1 MRAVGRSS
9 AGPARNGRALLSVG
23 TSTSVPA
30 AKKTPP
36 RRATARK
43 TTPKARSPKTVKPQE
58 PEDRDPPKAKALP
71 PAKRSRIAVP
81 QADKPLPHLAA
92 TDRPGVYL
100 NSNGAF
106 VDSNGVLL
114 SLAALGDAEA
124 ALDEA
129 ILGKKVETPAEL
141 MKRIAL
147 DPRLPLTMRLDAA
160 KGAAPYYDKKT
171 PIATENT
178 NVDKTMDLAVLAKLP
193 KGQRAE
199 LLALLKGL
207 GVDLG
212 AL

>member
-1 MRAVGRSS
+1 M
-9 AGPARNGRALLSVG
+9 
-23 TSTSVPA
+23 PA
-30 AKKTPP
+30 AKKTTARKPP
-36 RRATARK
+36 ARK
-43 TTPKARSPKTVKPQE
+43 TTPKARPPKHVEPQE
-58 PEDRDPPKAKALP
+58 EEHAPPSKAKALP
-71 PAKRSRIAVP
+71 VSKRPRIAVP
-81 QADKPLPHLAA
+81 EPDKPLPHLAA

-100 NSNGAF
+100 NSSGAF

-114 SLAALGDAEA
+114 SLSALSGAEE
-124 ALDEA
+124 ALDVM

-178 NVDKTMDLAVLAKLP
+178 NVDKTMDLAMLAKMP
-193 KGQRAE
+193 SGKRAE

-207 GVDLG
+207 GVQI
-212 AL
+212 